1 MAQVSFKGQPVHTVG
16 ELPAQGDAAPDFT
29 LTKGDLSDVSLQD
42 FAGKKKILNIVPSLD
57 TGTCAASARRFNEE
71 IKKYDDTVV
80 LTVSGD
86 TPFAQKRFCDS
97 FNIDSVVTVSQLRN
111 RAFGDAYGTTMTDGP
126 LAGLLARAVVVLDEN
141 NAVRYTQLVPE
152 IANEPDY
159 ESALQAVASL

>member
-1 MAQVSFKGQPVHTVG
+1 MAQVSFKGQAVHT
-16 ELPAQGDAAPDFT
+16 QGDLPSEGSTAPDFT
-29 LTKGDLSDVSLQD
+29 LTKSDLSDVGLQD

-57 TGTCAASARRFNEE
+57 TGTCAASARRFNED

-97 FNIDSVVTVSQLRN
+97 FNIDSVVTLSELRN
-111 RAFGDAYGTTMTDGP
+111 KDFGNAYGTTMTDGP

-141 NAVRYTQLVPE
+141 NTVRYTQLVPE

-159 ESALQAVASL
+159 ESALKAVASV